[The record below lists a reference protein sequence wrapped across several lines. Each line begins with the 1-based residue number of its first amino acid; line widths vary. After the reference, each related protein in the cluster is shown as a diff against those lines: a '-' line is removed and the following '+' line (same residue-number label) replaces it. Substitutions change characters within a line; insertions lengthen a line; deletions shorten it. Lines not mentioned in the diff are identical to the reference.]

1 MKYLGFCLQRTKRID
16 LRSLNR
22 SRQEWRLFLVSNSP
36 NIDYKTMVYYNVL
49 RKKLKA
55 MVISIR
61 MTEEEKKLADAY
73 AKLNGMSLSEAIK
86 RAYFEK
92 IEDEY
97 DIALADMALREYE
110 KNPKTYSH
118 EEVKKML
125 GL

>member
-1 MKYLGFCLQRTKRID
+1 
-16 LRSLNR
+16 
-22 SRQEWRLFLVSNSP
+22 
-36 NIDYKTMVYYNVL
+36 
-49 RKKLKA
+49 

-73 AKLNGMSLSEAIK
+73 ARLNGATLSEAIK

-97 DIALADMALREYE
+97 DIAVADAALREYE
-110 KNPKTYSH
+110 KNPKTYTH
-118 EEVKKML
+118 EEIKKML